1 VNSERDKQY
10 VRSSNLDATWSSF
23 LDSDAGVYQ
32 YDYALVTANNMQ
44 LIPFASLNPGS
55 PAASVVLENENM
67 EHGNIFRFKTLARN
81 FASTEASILS
91 NQIIVDLQPPQC
103 RSIILPSISPP
114 PPHLLIFEYFGQMH
128 GSEARDHVY
137 DFSLGTGPL

>member
-1 VNSERDKQY
+1 MQY

-32 YDYALVTANNMQ
+32 YDYALVAANNMQ

-55 PAASVVLENENM
+55 SAASVILENENM

-81 FASTEASILS
+81 FASAEASILR

-103 RSIILPSISPP
+103 RSIFSFSPP
-114 PPHLLIFEYFGQMH
+114 PTPLLIFEYFGQIH
-128 GSEARDHVY
+128 SFEARDHVY
-137 DFSLGTGPL
+137 DFFLGTGPL